1 MPAASAVSSK
11 SFARRQF
18 QAVFDGVICVKATL
32 DPASLA
38 DGVGET
44 DTVAVPG
51 AKLGDFVLAS
61 LGVDAAGITVT
72 AYVSA
77 TDVVSYRIQN
87 ESGGVLD
94 LASNTIKVLVL
105 RPSSQLFV

>member
-1 MPAASAVSSK
+1 MPAASAVSVRPK
-11 SFARRQF
+11 ARRQF
-18 QAVFDGVICVKATL
+18 QSLFDGVICVKATL

-51 AKLGDFVLAS
+51 ALLGDFVLAS
-61 LGVDAAGITVT
+61 LGVDVAGITVT

-77 TDVVSYRIQN
+77 ANVVSYRIQN

-94 LASNTIKVLVL
+94 LASNTIKILVL
-105 RPSSQLFV
+105 SPSAYLFF